1 MPLINNNGLMK
12 RLLALLGI
20 LFLLAGFEACASS
33 ARTNYSGS
41 SVWKIS
47 KGGNVLFLGGSVHIL
62 RAQDFPLPKEF
73 DLAFEHSAML
83 VLEADVEQAAT
94 PEAAAF
100 MLAQM
105 VLPEG
110 KTLES
115 VLAPDVYDLLRA
127 KYEELGIPIETFSQ
141 MKPTMVVTMLE
152 MLQLQESGF
161 IEQGVDMHY
170 LAKAKEKGKALDF
183 LETVEEQIAIFAGM
197 GEGYEDDFVRYSIAD
212 SENSEKFLATIV
224 SEWREGEAAFT
235 ESMLAEMKKDWPVVY
250 QPLIAKRNAA
260 WLPRIEAYLTGKPVE
275 FVIVGLAH
283 LHGSQGLLRQLADSG
298 YTVEQLT
305 KASK

>member
-1 MPLINNNGLMK
+1 MK
-12 RLLALLGI
+12 RFLALLGTI
-20 LFLLAGFEACASS
+20 FLLAGFTACASS
-33 ARTNYSGS
+33 ARVNHSVS

-47 KGGNVLFLGGSVHIL
+47 KGGNVLFLGGSIHLL

-73 DLAFEHSAML
+73 DIAFAQSAILA
-83 VLEADVEQAAT
+83 LEADVEQAAT

-105 VLPEG
+105 MLPQG

-127 KYEELGIPIETFSQ
+127 KYEAFGIPIETFSQ

-152 MLQLQESGF
+152 MLQIQESGF

-170 LAKAKEKGKALDF
+170 LAKAKEEGKALDF
-183 LETVEEQIAIFAGM
+183 LETVEEQLALFAGM

-212 SENSEKFLATIV
+212 SENSEKFLVTIV
-224 SEWREGEAAFT
+224 SEWKEGKAAFT
-235 ESMLAEMKKDWPVVY
+235 ESMLAEMQEDWPMVY

-283 LHGSQGLLRQLADSG
+283 LHGNQGLLRLLADSG
-298 YTVEQLT
+298 YTVEQLAAT
-305 KASK
+305 PK